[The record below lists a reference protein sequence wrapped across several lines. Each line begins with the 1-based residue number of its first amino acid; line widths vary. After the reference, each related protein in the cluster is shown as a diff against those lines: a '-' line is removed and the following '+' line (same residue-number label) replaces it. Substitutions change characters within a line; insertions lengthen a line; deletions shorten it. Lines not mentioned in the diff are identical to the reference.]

1 MRSLVRFT
9 GVVAVLTVSS
19 CGKDATAPGVHPGGL
34 IPDSPWRARAPRMRQ
49 PVAAPGLLPAVA
61 NQVDAEQHA
70 RNCQRRQPDVG
81 DSVQCAWLAVTHG
94 QRAREEPA

>member
-49 PVAAPGLLPAVA
+49 ALL
-61 NQVDAEQHA
+61 
-70 RNCQRRQPDVG
+70 QRRVFYPRWRIKWTPNSTRATV
-81 DSVQCAWLAVTHG
+81 SVAS
-94 QRAREEPA
+94 PP